1 MNSKELLQYNR
12 PQSMYDSEVHHY
24 ISEVLSS
31 GENFGNDPDKLWEDF
46 KNKFHNWI
54 IESKLNSAYGLDAFT
69 DRDIITGVTQF
80 IDDIYQTKQ
89 NVKVLPNEYKYHQR
103 LYNNKNTLENYYD
116 LKPGDNLIIS
126 LPFPAYGDI
135 HPDMD
140 KILDWCFE
148 RDVNVHVDACWW
160 GCSRDLEFN
169 FDYPAIKSIG
179 FSLSKA
185 LGLGANRIGVR
196 YCRDRWT
203 GPVSLHNDFNMCNQA
218 LVWLGT
224 KFIDRFGS
232 DFWWNKYRNTYYKIC
247 KEFDLTP
254 TKAVHIAYD
263 NNRICGVRL
272 LLRKY
277 YEG

>member
-1 MNSKELLQYNR
+1 MKTLLQYDR

-24 ISEVLSS
+24 ISKVLSS
-31 GENFGNDPDKLWEDF
+31 GENFGNNPEQLWTEF
-46 KNKFHNWI
+46 KTKFHNWI
-54 IESKLNSAYGLDAFT
+54 IESKLNSAYGLDEFM

-80 IDDIYQTKQ
+80 IDDIYQSKK

-103 LYNNKNTLENYYD
+103 LYNDSNTVDSHYK

-126 LPFPAYGDI
+126 VPFPAYGNI
-135 HPDMD
+135 HPNMND
-140 KILDWCFE
+140 ILDQCLK
-148 RDVNVHVDACWW
+148 RGVDVHVDACWW

-169 FDYPAIKSIG
+169 FDHPAIKSIG

-196 YCRDRWT
+196 YCRERWN
-203 GPVSLHNDFNMCNQA
+203 GPVTLHNDFNMCNQA
-218 LVWLGT
+218 LVWLGI

-232 DFWWNKYRNTYYKIC
+232 DFWWNKYGDTYYRIC
-247 KEFDLTP
+247 KDFNLTP
-254 TKAVHIAYD
+254 AKAIHVAYD
-263 NNRICGVRL
+263 NDRICGVRP